1 MRSSVL
7 DARPPAPP
15 PLTTCRD
22 EQRKHVAHRPRA
34 GRPPVEAR
42 ARPRSS
48 PNANSRTLIIS
59 MLLVLLARAA
69 AEGPVAIA
77 AASAS
82 SGTGWQEWLE
92 SMIPASANLAAA
104 RASEASLQKELQAS
118 KADLAA
124 ARASED
130 SVQKELQAARDAA
143 AKATEAAA
151 AEGSSRQQWLGTM
164 IALVITA
171 YVLGRSAAK
180 QAVAD
185 ARSRDRK

>member
-69 AEGPVAIA
+69 AEDPVAIA

-104 RASEASLQKELQAS
+104 RGRGRQKPHCRKSFKQARRTWPLRGRQKPQCRRSFKQARRTWPLRGRQKTQCRRSFKRPETRRQRLQKLLQL
-118 KADLAA
+118 KAPA
-124 ARASED
+124 
-130 SVQKELQAARDAA
+130 
-143 AKATEAAA
+143 
-151 AEGSSRQQWLGTM
+151 GSSGLG
-164 IALVITA
+164 
-171 YVLGRSAAK
+171 
-180 QAVAD
+180 Q
-185 ARSRDRK
+185 